1 MTTAVQCSLSAA
13 STLPVM
19 METDEMLNDDAC
31 LPKLKTFLLS
41 DLKVLIVEDENIIAW
56 DLEELLHEFGV
67 ANVLSAASLKQ
78 AREALAAHDD
88 INLVLL
94 DLKLQDGHGDE
105 LVSELKEKN
114 IPLIVLTGYSPGG
127 SFDFP
132 ILSKPYSTQS
142 LLEAIKRAL
151 AAPFS

>member
-1 MTTAVQCSLSAA
+1 
-13 STLPVM
+13 M